1 MIQRLGSTG
10 IFIIIIFIITAIIV
24 DTSIVSIA
32 TSAGGLR
39 SSVSDIALF
48 TFMVFVFA
56 VGQYV
61 ILAFV
66 KQGYKDKEGK
76 IGGLKHHGL
85 DLIDKAVTI
94 TQYALIAI
102 LFSTILQMSFMSS
115 YHIFTLKATIFI
127 SYGLSFILLALL
139 AKRFFSWFK
148 LNHNLVVLAYA
159 LAISM
164 ISINAAITIIY
175 TNTQLNEN
183 TQQAYIR
190 PVRSLTG
197 SITTADVIY
206 GSAYVLT
213 SVLSFILTWIAA
225 VLLLR
230 HYSRKLGMTK
240 YWIIVSI
247 PLAYF
252 LSQFQPL
259 FLYSFADLRLSNPVL
274 FGIIYNLIFSISK
287 PAGGVLFGIAFW
299 SVAKSLTSKT
309 VKSYM
314 MISAYGMMLLFTV
327 NQPTGLT
334 LVPYP
339 PFGLT
344 SICFMVLASYLVT
357 LGVYSSATSVS
368 EDSRLRQT
376 IRKIALRESQFLDV
390 IGTAQMEQ
398 ELQRRVIAIYA
409 KTKNSMLNET
419 GISSSIDEN
428 DIKSYLQEIVEE
440 VKVEKRRKKE

>member
-1 MIQRLGSTG
+1 
-10 IFIIIIFIITAIIV
+10 
-24 DTSIVSIA
+24 
-32 TSAGGLR
+32 
-39 SSVSDIALF
+39 
-48 TFMVFVFA
+48 MVLVFA

-66 KQGYKDKEGK
+66 KQGYKDREGK
-76 IGGLKHHGL
+76 IGGLKQYDL
-85 DLIDKAVTI
+85 DWIDKVATI
-94 TQYALIAI
+94 TQYVLIAI
-102 LFSTILQMSFMSS
+102 LVFTILQMLFTSS
-115 YHIFTLKATIFI
+115 YHILILKATIFI
-127 SYGLSFILLALL
+127 SYGVSFILLALL

-159 LAISM
+159 LATTI
-164 ISINAAITIIY
+164 ISINAIITIIY
-175 TNTQLNEN
+175 INNEFIN
-183 TQQAYIR
+183 DPALIR
-190 PVRSLTG
+190 PLRSLTG
-197 SITTADVIY
+197 SLSSQDITL
-206 GSAYVLT
+206 SSLYVLT
-213 SVLSFILTWIAA
+213 SVLSFILTWIAT

-230 HYSRKLGMTK
+230 HYSRKLGMIK

-259 FLYSFADLRLSNPVL
+259 FLYSFADFRLSNPVL

-299 SVAKSLTSKT
+299 TIAKSLTNKT

-339 PFGLT
+339 PFGIT
-344 SICFMVLASYLVT
+344 SICFMVLASYLVS

-376 IRKIALRESQFLDV
+376 IRKIALKESQFLDM
-390 IGTAQMEQ
+390 IGTAEMQREI
-398 ELQRRVIAIYA
+398 ERRVLVLS
-409 KTKNSMLNET
+409 KNTKNNMIEER
-419 GISSSIDEN
+419 GISSSIDEDDMKYYLN
-428 DIKSYLQEIVEE
+428 EVLEEIKH
-440 VKVEKRRKKE
+440 RKADL